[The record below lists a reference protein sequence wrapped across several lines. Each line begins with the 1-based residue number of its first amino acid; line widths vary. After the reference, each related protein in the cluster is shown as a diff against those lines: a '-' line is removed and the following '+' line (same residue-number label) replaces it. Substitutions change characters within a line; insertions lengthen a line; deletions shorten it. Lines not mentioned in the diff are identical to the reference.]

1 MTTIKPIGARP
12 ALTRSLGWGA
22 ALMLLGGAGG
32 MLFLGLMIGS
42 LGAFGNGGFLLLP
55 LLMVALYAGGLA
67 SAIGLVVTTAS
78 RIATIGLPPT
88 LAIVPVVVLV
98 AWSSNLNSYTQAGM
112 GPKSTAWSILLPLVA
127 SPALLLTAMAVA
139 AAAMRPMRDWR
150 SNPAAIAYV
159 VLAIMAATGPLLRSV
174 YTVTQWDLAVTVL
187 AVTRYLPFTWASRVS
202 GIPTPVLYLLAFSA
216 TAYWQRATTKEDAGR
231 TFAPIRLGWALVAG
245 LSVASVMGAW
255 AMLEHGSTKNAYLVA
270 SAIVP
275 MLVTSTWI
283 YWMPVAVGIAT
294 WRAWP
299 LSRPQGPILTV
310 AAAFPLLAWF
320 PMWAQYA
327 VTPTPDYD
335 RQPPIAWNIEPGRDH
350 AVLLP
355 LGNDRVVRELKA
367 KGYQEPWT
375 ESLTSPG
382 QVSYWRPATKERFG
396 GGDSVEISRVVK
408 EGALS
413 RSSTGIDAYYAY
425 VTEEGRTRFVGS
437 MVYPSYKTAPRFP
450 PYLLDGTIARVD
462 PFKSRSKPH
471 RKSALDIMADMTS
484 TLPANPPR

>member
-299 LSRPQGPILTV
+299 LSDARLRSPAADRLEHRTRQGP
-310 AAAFPLLAWF
+310 
-320 PMWAQYA
+320 
-327 VTPTPDYD
+327 
-335 RQPPIAWNIEPGRDH
+335 
-350 AVLLP
+350 
-355 LGNDRVVRELKA
+355 
-367 KGYQEPWT
+367 
-375 ESLTSPG
+375 
-382 QVSYWRPATKERFG
+382 
-396 GGDSVEISRVVK
+396 
-408 EGALS
+408 
-413 RSSTGIDAYYAY
+413 RSSA
-425 VTEEGRTRFVGS
+425 S
-437 MVYPSYKTAPRFP
+437 
-450 PYLLDGTIARVD
+450 
-462 PFKSRSKPH
+462 SR
-471 RKSALDIMADMTS
+471 
-484 TLPANPPR
+484 